1 MTRRLLSRDG
11 TASSSSE
18 SDRIYGASG
27 STRMIVLPCWSPSHR
42 LERAPDFCT
51 STWRTLVSCGN
62 RYSVNSPVCTFKR
75 TARSLSIPAV
85 QTYVLSSNC
94 ASYGRVHEVGTFHSV
109 IFFVFASNIAKP
121 FPWNTPHHRRSCES
135 RCPRRHPAPLVGK
148 SYQTVSS
155 VLPFVT
161 QILSLFI
168 CIPYMLFLESATT
181 S

>member
-1 MTRRLLSRDG
+1 
-11 TASSSSE
+11 
-18 SDRIYGASG
+18 
-27 STRMIVLPCWSPSHR
+27 MIVLPCWSPSHR

-109 IFFVFASNIAKP
+109 IFFVFASDIAQP
-121 FPWNTPHHRRSCES
+121 YPLN
-135 RCPRRHPAPLVGK
+135 APQHWTTLDVGTAARQP
-148 SYQTVSS
+148 SH
-155 VLPFVT
+155 
-161 QILSLFI
+161 I
-168 CIPYMLFLESATT
+168 EA
-181 S
+181 